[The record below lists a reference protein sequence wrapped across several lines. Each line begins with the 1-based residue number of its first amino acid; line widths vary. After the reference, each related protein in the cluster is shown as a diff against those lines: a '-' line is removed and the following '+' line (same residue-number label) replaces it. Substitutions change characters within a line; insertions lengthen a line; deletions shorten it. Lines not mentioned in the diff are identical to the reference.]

1 MTDTTAIIVT
11 PPPFLENLVSGWS
24 MTIKKH
30 SFQISAINTAWQTL
44 ALAGVIPLDPLILAF
59 ITLGLTGLTGVAA
72 NLTQTAVASFD
83 PTKFKLV
90 PIDGQ

>member
-1 MTDTTAIIVT
+1 MTT
-11 PPPFLENLVSGWS
+11 PPLLENLITGWNV
-24 MTIKKH
+24 TIKKH

-59 ITLGLTGLTGVAA
+59 ITLGLTGLTGVAT
-72 NLTQTAVASFD
+72 NLAQSSVASYD
-83 PTKFKLV
+83 TAKFKLV